1 MASKNVAPPV
11 LPPPTAQIDPRY
23 MAEFI
28 RILNLFF
35 RQITTAGPVNV
46 ASQNVGATSII
57 AGLSFS
63 SPTQT
68 GASIPTQADLAN
80 LRSGDVYCD
89 TSASYVLK
97 VKP

>member
-1 MASKNVAPPV
+1 MANKNLTAPRIPEAPEQVDAAYISNLLRV
-11 LPPPTAQIDPRY
+11 L
-23 MAEFI
+23 
-28 RILNLFF
+28 NVFF
-35 RQITTAGPVNV
+35 RQLTTPGPINV
-46 ASQNVGATSII
+46 ASQNVGSSSII